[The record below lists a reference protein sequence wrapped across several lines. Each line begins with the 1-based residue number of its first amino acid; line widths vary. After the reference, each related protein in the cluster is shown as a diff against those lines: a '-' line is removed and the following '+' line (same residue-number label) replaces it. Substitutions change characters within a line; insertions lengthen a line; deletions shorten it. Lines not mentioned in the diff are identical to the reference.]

1 MLVGLGLQLLLVVL
15 VMIGMVLVTVAIL
28 LFDNHQSI
36 ATGMTLQVG
45 DRASR

>member
-15 VMIGMVLVTVAIL
+15 VMMGMVLVTVTIL

-36 ATGMTLQVG
+36 ATGMTLQMG
-45 DRASR
+45 DCASR